1 MGVERMNSKLF
12 WVEKKF
18 KPHLERKEILDV
30 VVFDSAF
37 REKESSSEIEVI
49 VIAKENIKISL
60 PGFRITLLISED
72 FLKQNPL
79 VHKLFKEGYSLKN
92 EKYFSELYRFSNK
105 ILFKYDLVSLSPSI
119 KVKVVNV
126 LRGKNREKGM
136 VEENSGEWLSNQ
148 VFFVP
153 VEIGSLFEMFF
164 LNMKVKFSKFFVLI
178 DSQKNGKKQ

>member
-1 MGVERMNSKLF
+1 
-12 WVEKKF
+12 
-18 KPHLERKEILDV
+18 
-30 VVFDSAF
+30 
-37 REKESSSEIEVI
+37 
-49 VIAKENIKISL
+49 
-60 PGFRITLLISED
+60 
-72 FLKQNPL
+72 LKQNPL